1 MLSVSRY
8 IPLLAVALLAACADA
23 PAPTS
28 PSAASPR
35 ATLTSSQGA
44 ERLVDEWLYDLDG
57 VFTHFIC
64 ADGTESELIAMQGQ
78 IYERYTA
85 VLTPAGGIHVTSH
98 IMPIGLAGVGTESG
112 EEYRVKEGHH
122 GTANQTLMGYAGT
135 FRQSFELVG
144 RESRRT
150 FRVVTT
156 GHYVVNANG
165 EIVVERDQVRTEC
178 VA

>member
-1 MLSVSRY
+1 MQPVMRS
-8 IPLLAVALLAACADA
+8 IPILAVALLAACADA
-23 PAPTS
+23 PTPTS
-28 PSAASPR
+28 PSAATPR
-35 ATLTSSQGA
+35 ATLTSSKGA

-57 VFTHFIC
+57 VFTWFIC

-85 VLTPAGGIHVTSH
+85 VLTPAGGLHATSH
-98 IMPIGLAGVGTESG
+98 TMPIGLAGVGAESG

-122 GTANQTLMGYAGT
+122 GTVSQTLMGYVGT
-135 FRQSFELVG
+135 FRQSFELIG

-156 GHYVVNANG
+156 GHYVANANG
-165 EIVVERDQVRTEC
+165 EIVVERDRMRTEC